1 VRIGLASV
9 LSASLIVGGCSTV
22 VEDQQ
27 MPGVNMSK
35 FAAGERRIDI
45 IKTLGIPAV
54 SAKDGPNSCDVYRYA
69 HTVSRAGQ
77 GAIDVGETAGS
88 FFTFGLFGAVAMPAE
103 EAMKG
108 KIHTVWF
115 CYSSDERL
123 VSVVEMGRKPA
134 PAAAPTPKPVPIP
147 LAQR

>member
-1 VRIGLASV
+1 

-27 MPGVNMSK
+27 MPGMNMSK
-35 FAAGERRIDI
+35 FAAGERRIDV
-45 IKTLGIPAV
+45 IKSLGIPAV

-77 GAIDVGETAGS
+77 GAIDVGETAGN

-123 VSVVEMGRKPA
+123 VSVVEMGRKPVGA
-134 PAAAPTPKPVPIP
+134 ATPAAPSPNPAPSP

>member
-1 VRIGLASV
+1 VIL
-9 LSASLIVGGCSTV
+9 GGCSTV

-35 FAAGERRIDI
+35 FAAGERRIDV

-54 SAKDGPNSCDVYRYA
+54 SARDGANSCDVYRYA

-77 GAIDVGETAGS
+77 GAIDVGETAGN
-88 FFTFGLFGAVAMPAE
+88 FFTFGLFGAVALPAE

-115 CYSSDERL
+115 CYSKDERL
-123 VSVVEMGRKPA
+123 VSVAEMGRTATPAAPAPKPA
-134 PAAAPTPKPVPIP
+134 PSP

>member
-1 VRIGLASV
+1 
-9 LSASLIVGGCSTV
+9 
-22 VEDQQ
+22 
-27 MPGVNMSK
+27 
-35 FAAGERRIDI
+35 
-45 IKTLGIPAV
+45 
-54 SAKDGPNSCDVYRYA
+54 
-69 HTVSRAGQ
+69 
-77 GAIDVGETAGS
+77 
-88 FFTFGLFGAVAMPAE
+88 MPAE

-123 VSVVEMGRKPA
+123 VSVVEMGRKPV